1 MIFYSYEPI
10 APGESRPERQV
21 ITSWANQ
28 PGFLLISADGSAP
41 TVAGYTE
48 GGSTTI
54 GGDFDLVEIEQLED
68 LSLDQLNQAVDFLDV
83 DTAAQTAAGL
93 RRAIERHLEEAGQ

>member
-1 MIFYSYEPI
+1 MIFYKYDPI
-10 APGESRPERQV
+10 APGEIRSSRQV
-21 ITSWANQ
+21 ITSWAHH

-48 GGSTTI
+48 GGCTTV
-54 GGDFDLVEIEQLED
+54 GGDFDLVELEQLED
-68 LSLDQLNQAVDFLDV
+68 LSLDQLNQAVKFLNV